1 MPTTYREI
9 PTKLAAG
16 EPFQGGSMSA
26 HRHGNVYVVMSYG
39 TTIAERFED
48 DGAVIYNA
56 RSFSKTTSRHQHL
69 VRTYLPATTWTGV
82 DAPRGTT
89 DLQRYVA
96 ARRA

>member
-1 MPTTYREI
+1 MSTTYREI

-16 EPFQGGSMSA
+16 EPFQGRSMSA
-26 HRHGNVYVVMSYG
+26 HRHGNAYVVMSYG

-69 VRTYLPATTWTGV
+69 VRTYLPRTTWAEV

-96 ARRA
+96 ARA

>member
-48 DGAVIYNA
+48 DGTVIYNA
-56 RSFSKTTSRHQHL
+56 RSFSNTTSRHQNL
-69 VRTYLPATTWTGV
+69 VRTYLPHTTWIEV

-96 ARRA
+96 ARA